1 MIIETIKHKQLEAR
15 KNKDKVLAGF
25 LTTLISEIAI
35 VGKNAGNRET
45 TDSEAVKVVKK
56 FVKGI
61 EETIKLIKDE
71 EKIASL
77 NYELSIYNEFLPKMM
92 GEAETKVA
100 VETIIATL
108 TEKSPKVM
116 GQVIGQLKTTYGDA
130 LDAGLASKIVKELL
144 A

>member
-1 MIIETIKHKQLEAR
+1 MVIETIKQKQLEAR

-92 GEAETKVA
+92 GEADTKVA

>member
-1 MIIETIKHKQLEAR
+1 MIIKTIKQKQLDAR

-25 LTTLISEIAI
+25 LTTLISEIDI

-71 EKIASL
+71 TKIDAL
-77 NYELSIYNEFLPKMM
+77 NYELSIYNEFLPKTMD
-92 GEAETKVA
+92 EAATRVA
-100 VETIIATL
+100 IEAIIDTL

-116 GQVIGQLKTTYGDA
+116 GQVIGQLKTTYGDT
-130 LDAGLASKIVKELL
+130 LDAGLASKIIKSLL
-144 A
+144 V